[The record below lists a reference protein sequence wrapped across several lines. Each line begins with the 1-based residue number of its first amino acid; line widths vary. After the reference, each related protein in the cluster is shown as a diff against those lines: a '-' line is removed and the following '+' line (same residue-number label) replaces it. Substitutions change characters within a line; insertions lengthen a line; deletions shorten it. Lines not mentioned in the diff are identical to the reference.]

1 MQYTKETQMDNR
13 KSPKKKTDAID
24 NFVVHVQK
32 SMLNCRHILAHLE
45 DHYGV
50 SPENVT
56 WANVGTAEH
65 VSELLQEICEFMGI
79 KMEQ

>member
-1 MQYTKETQMDNR
+1 MDNR
-13 KSPKKKTDAID
+13 KSPKKKVQAID
-24 NFVVHVQK
+24 RFVVHVQK
-32 SMLNCRHILAHLE
+32 SILNCRHILTHLE

-79 KMEQ
+79 KMEK

>member
-1 MQYTKETQMDNR
+1 MDNR

-32 SMLNCRHILAHLE
+32 SMLNCRHILVHLE
-45 DHYGV
+45 EHYGV

-56 WANVGTAEH
+56 WADVGTAEH
-65 VSELLQEICEFMGI
+65 VSELLQDICEFMGI
-79 KMEQ
+79 KMEK